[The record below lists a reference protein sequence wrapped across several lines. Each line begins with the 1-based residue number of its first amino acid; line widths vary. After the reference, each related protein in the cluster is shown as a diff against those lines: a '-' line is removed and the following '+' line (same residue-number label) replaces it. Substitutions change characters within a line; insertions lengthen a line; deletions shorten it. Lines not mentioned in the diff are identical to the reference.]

1 LNPQPTGAV
10 NNTATI
16 ARNSF
21 WYGLELTFTIFAALV
36 TSIAVARAIGP
47 QRLDYF
53 NYIAWL
59 TNITA
64 TVGSFGLPMTARK
77 YMAECLNQ
85 GQQATAHAVFRLSLK
100 LQSLLAAGLTICA
113 LALVFTLGDP
123 SQRVVSVLLVLNIAP
138 RMIVV
143 IPSQANNAA
152 ERMKLN
158 TQPALISGLVTISV
172 TWFSLWVGWGLY
184 GVASA
189 LTLGVALES
198 VLKLRAVH
206 AWLREYPVGAIPPEL
221 KRRLFSFSGQGLVLM
236 ILNMVVWDR
245 SDLVVLKA
253 LNHVPGQVTFFS
265 LSFNLT
271 ERALTIPNGFGTS
284 LGSTIMAQYGRG
296 KERLYALTVSGAKYA
311 FLLALPMLLGIA
323 CLSRPLILTFF
334 GEAYRPMI
342 PVLATAAALAV
353 SKSLISPATVLLQA
367 TERQGFLILAGC
379 AFGALDIGLDVL
391 LTPSHGALGAAVANG
406 AAQTL
411 AAIAIWWRVQRL
423 FRMDLRLGEF
433 GRVALSGLMMAAVVT
448 VVAHAVPGR
457 AGLVVSILAGI
468 VSWLLFLRLTRAVT
482 QTDRE
487 RLAQIG
493 RILPGRFRPGFERVV
508 SLVAA
513 SAA

>member
-1 LNPQPTGAV
+1 LSPQSTGPV
-10 NNTATI
+10 NNTTTI

-21 WYGLELTFTIFAALV
+21 WYGLELVFTIFASLV
-36 TSIAVARAIGP
+36 TSIAVARVIGP

-53 NYIAWL
+53 NYVAWL

-64 TVGSFGLPMTARK
+64 TVGSFGLPMTTRK

-85 GQQATAHAVFRLSLK
+85 GQQEMAHAIFRLSLK
-100 LQSLLAAGLTICA
+100 LQSLLAAALTLCA
-113 LALVFTLGDP
+113 LALVFTVGDP
-123 SQRVVSVLLVLNIAP
+123 SQRVVSVLLVVNIAP

-158 TQPALISGLVTISV
+158 TQPALTSGLVTISV

-184 GVASA
+184 GVAAA

-198 VLKLRAVH
+198 VLKLRAVY
-206 AWLREYPVGAIPPEL
+206 AWLREYPAGTIPPEM
-221 KRRLFSFSGQGLVLM
+221 KGRLFSFSGQGLVLM

-253 LNHVPGQVTFFS
+253 MNHIPGQVTFFS

-271 ERALTIPNGFGTS
+271 ERALTIPNGFSTS

-296 KERLYALTVSGAKYA
+296 KERLYELTVSGAKYG

-323 CLSRPLILTFF
+323 CVSRPMILTFY

-342 PVLATAAALAV
+342 PVLATAAALAL
-353 SKSLISPATVLLQA
+353 SKSLMTPATILLQA
-367 TERQGFLILAGC
+367 TERQGFLIFAGC
-379 AFGALDIGLDVL
+379 VFGALDIGLDVL

-406 AAQTL
+406 VAQTL

-433 GRVALSGLMMAAVVT
+433 GRVALSGLLMAAVV
-448 VVAHAVPGR
+448 VGVGYAVPGH
-457 AGLVVSILAGI
+457 AGLVLSILAG
-468 VSWLLFLRLTRAVT
+468 VASWLVLLRVTKAVT
-482 QTDRE
+482 AEDKE
-487 RLAQIG
+487 RLAHVG

-508 SLVAA
+508 ALVAA
-513 SAA
+513 